1 MFLDI
6 LFLIIVEFGRMK
18 RSVKEILE
26 FFVGSII
33 EFDKLVGELVD
44 ILVNQ
49 CIVVKGEVVVIEENF
64 GVRVIDILSQVEC
77 INNLK

>member
-1 MFLDI
+1 MLMDI
-6 LFLIIVEFGRMK
+6 LFFVMVEFGRMK

-33 EFDKLVGELVD
+33 EFDKLVGEFVD

-49 CIVVKGEVVVIEENF
+49 WIVVKGEVVVIEENF
-64 GVRVIDILSQVEC
+64 GVRVIDILSQVDC
-77 INNLK
+77 FNNLK